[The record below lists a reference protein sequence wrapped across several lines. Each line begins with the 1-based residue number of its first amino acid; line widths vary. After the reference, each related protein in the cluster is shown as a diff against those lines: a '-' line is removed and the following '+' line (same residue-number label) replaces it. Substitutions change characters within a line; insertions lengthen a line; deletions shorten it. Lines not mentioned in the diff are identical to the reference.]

1 MRPFGFEPNQQT
13 IRESEANT
21 IRDAAN
27 RLIQGESIRSV
38 VQHLNSSGI
47 LTSGGNLWTAK
58 NLRQVLSNPRVAG
71 KRRTQQGQI
80 RSAPWPAI
88 LDDVTFKR
96 LSPLLE
102 PRTAPTPRVPGE
114 RNYLFTGGLAVC
126 GLCGAQLAARPNN
139 ASRQTYACVSDPPY
153 SGCGRIRIVREPFE
167 GDVVER
173 LLARVLR
180 SGSKRAVDDA
190 LARAVEDGMAADREL
205 EELDARRRQLG
216 IDYADGV
223 ITAVEMKS
231 GAAQIKKRVN
241 EARRRAVLRD
251 QVSDIQLDTP
261 HGLIGWWEQAS
272 VQQQSALVRALI
284 DKIVVNPVIRRGSNV
299 YDPDRVEVHWKK

>member
-1 MRPFGFEPNQQT
+1 
-13 IRESEANT
+13 
-21 IRDAAN
+21 
-27 RLIQGESIRSV
+27 
-38 VQHLNSSGI
+38 
-47 LTSGGNLWTAK
+47 
-58 NLRQVLSNPRVAG
+58 
-71 KRRTQQGQI
+71 
-80 RSAPWPAI
+80 
-88 LDDVTFKR
+88 
-96 LSPLLE
+96 
-102 PRTAPTPRVPGE
+102 
-114 RNYLFTGGLAVC
+114 
-126 GLCGAQLAARPNN
+126 
-139 ASRQTYACVSDPPY
+139 
-153 SGCGRIRIVREPFE
+153 
-167 GDVVER
+167 
-173 LLARVLR
+173 
-180 SGSKRAVDDA
+180 
-190 LARAVEDGMAADREL
+190 MAADREL